1 MPRFENNFGM
11 NSFNFYGVGVLG
23 GVVLSGP
30 KQNLATFSYNGE
42 KQIEN
47 ISRQKFLAL
56 RDIPFLRGI
65 FVMIGY
71 LITFF
76 QAFDLSL
83 IVLNQKLIAGDVER
97 KLKVRKSLIKF
108 YALVLLVAFV
118 SFLVAPVGIYLLMYF
133 FVPSGLANFVM
144 AITRVISVFAFLL
157 MLKMFSVS
165 KDIYRHNYAINK
177 VNNAMF
183 GTKYLDYKQAQKSS
197 GFCVYSAGNFLVFSL
212 LICYLFVPVITFDVH
227 FVFNVLIKIA
237 FAILFICL
245 AYELLVGV
253 EYTYRKN
260 AFMRVIA
267 FPFLQLSRLTTTR
280 CKRHHMQ
287 TVFYGYEELIQ
298 MTATRKDFDKERESY
313 RKVYS
318 DIKNRLFECG
328 ITENREADYLICD
341 TLGID
346 KTELFL
352 KDSFSKQEIS
362 KLNKVLEQ
370 RVMRKPLCKI
380 LNKKCFYGRDFF
392 VDQNV
397 LSPRQETELL
407 TNLAIDDIL
416 ANEKKLQVLDLCTGS
431 GAIAITVALETKSKV
446 VASDKSQKALNVAQK
461 NAQNLGA
468 KVQFYKSDMFKN
480 LNDCGKFDIIISNPP
495 YIPTQDIQ
503 NLDVEVKDYDP
514 VMSLDGGDDG
524 LDFYKIIAR
533 KAPEYLKEG
542 GRLYL
547 EIGFDQGESVKALL
561 SRNFVDIEVIKD
573 YDDNDR
579 IVVAR
584 KG

>member
-1 MPRFENNFGM
+1 
-11 NSFNFYGVGVLG
+11 
-23 GVVLSGP
+23 
-30 KQNLATFSYNGE
+30 
-42 KQIEN
+42 
-47 ISRQKFLAL
+47 
-56 RDIPFLRGI
+56 
-65 FVMIGY
+65 
-71 LITFF
+71 
-76 QAFDLSL
+76 
-83 IVLNQKLIAGDVER
+83 
-97 KLKVRKSLIKF
+97 
-108 YALVLLVAFV
+108 
-118 SFLVAPVGIYLLMYF
+118 
-133 FVPSGLANFVM
+133 
-144 AITRVISVFAFLL
+144 
-157 MLKMFSVS
+157 
-165 KDIYRHNYAINK
+165 
-177 VNNAMF
+177 
-183 GTKYLDYKQAQKSS
+183 
-197 GFCVYSAGNFLVFSL
+197 
-212 LICYLFVPVITFDVH
+212 
-227 FVFNVLIKIA
+227 
-237 FAILFICL
+237 
-245 AYELLVGV
+245 
-253 EYTYRKN
+253 
-260 AFMRVIA
+260 MRVIA
-267 FPFLQLSRLTTTR
+267 FPFLQLSRLTTVR

-362 KLNKVLEQ
+362 KLNKVVEQ

-407 TNLAIDDIL
+407 TNLAIEDIL
-416 ANEKKLQVLDLCTGS
+416 ANEKKMQVLDLCTGS

-561 SRNFVDIEVIKD
+561 SRNFIDIEVIKD

>member
-1 MPRFENNFGM
+1 M

-212 LICYLFVPVITFDVH
+212 LICYLFVPIITFDVH

-267 FPFLQLSRLTTTR
+267 FPFLQLSRLTTVR

-362 KLNKVLEQ
+362 KLNKVVEQ

-416 ANEKKLQVLDLCTGS
+416 ANEKKMQVLDLCTGS

>member
-1 MPRFENNFGM
+1 M

-133 FVPSGLANFVM
+133 FVPCGLANFVM

-157 MLKMFSVS
+157 MLKIFSVS

-267 FPFLQLSRLTTTR
+267 FPFLQLSRLTTVR

-362 KLNKVLEQ
+362 KLNKVVEQ

-407 TNLAIDDIL
+407 TNLAIEDIL
-416 ANEKKLQVLDLCTGS
+416 ANEKKMQVLDLCTGS

-561 SRNFVDIEVIKD
+561 SRNFIDIEVIKD

>member
-1 MPRFENNFGM
+1 M

-212 LICYLFVPVITFDVH
+212 LICYLFVPVITFNVH

-267 FPFLQLSRLTTTR
+267 FPFLQLSRLTTVR

-362 KLNKVLEQ
+362 KLNKVVEQ
-370 RVMRKPLCKI
+370 RVIRKPLCKI

-416 ANEKKLQVLDLCTGS
+416 ANEKKIQVLDLCTGS

>member
-212 LICYLFVPVITFDVH
+212 LICYLFVPIITFDVH

-267 FPFLQLSRLTTTR
+267 FPFLQLSRLTTVR

-362 KLNKVLEQ
+362 KLNKVVEQ

-416 ANEKKLQVLDLCTGS
+416 ANEKKMQVLDLCTGS

>member
-133 FVPSGLANFVM
+133 FVPCGLANFVM

-157 MLKMFSVS
+157 MLKIFSVS

-267 FPFLQLSRLTTTR
+267 FPFLQLSRLTTVR

-362 KLNKVLEQ
+362 KLNKVVEQ

-407 TNLAIDDIL
+407 TNLAIEDIL
-416 ANEKKLQVLDLCTGS
+416 ANEKKMQVLDLCTGS

-561 SRNFVDIEVIKD
+561 SRNFIDIEVIKD